1 MKKIAVPLL
10 LLLFVSSP
18 AFAQETK
25 KSDLN
30 IEIRRPGI
38 LSPSLPTDNKSG
50 KQTETTQTPQI
61 PKTLSKDKVI
71 SNFKIIEEQWRKE
84 FDKKVAEMQQMPKFT
99 LPELPPLQ
107 GFSGNLKTP
116 TLPSQQGRTDATPT
130 TEPRRE
136 QKVGKIII
144 DEPPSVPDE
153 PKAKE
158 TLQPDAGTGFLNGIR
173 DIIRDGFAKAANTPI
188 TIDFVVFIA
197 TVLFGLLGIVF
208 FMSDEKPKRIKAD

>member
-30 IEIRRPGI
+30 IEIRRSGI
-38 LSPSLPTDNKSG
+38 LSPSLPRDSRSG
-50 KQTETTQTPQI
+50 KQAETTQTPQI

-116 TLPSQQGRTDATPT
+116 TLPSQNRTDTAPAA
-130 TEPRRE
+130 EPRRE

-144 DEPPSVPDE
+144 DETQSVPDE
-153 PKAKE
+153 PQSKAAIK
-158 TLQPDAGTGFLNGIR
+158 PDAGTGFLNGVR
-173 DIIRDGFAKAANTPI
+173 DIIRDRFAKAANTPI

-197 TVLFGLLGIVF
+197 TVLLGLLGIVF
-208 FMSDEKPKRIKAD
+208 FMSDEKPKRIKVK